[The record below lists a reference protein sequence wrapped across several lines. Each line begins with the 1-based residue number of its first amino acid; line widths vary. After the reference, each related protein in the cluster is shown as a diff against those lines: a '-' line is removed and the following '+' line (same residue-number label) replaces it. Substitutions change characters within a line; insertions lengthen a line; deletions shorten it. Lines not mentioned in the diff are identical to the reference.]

1 MLVMAVL
8 PVGVMV
14 VDKKWSEERS
24 MLLHSLATCQ
34 IECVGA

>member
-1 MLVMAVL
+1 MSVMAVV
-8 PVGVMV
+8 PVGVMA

-24 MLLHSLATCQ
+24 MHLHSLATCQ